1 MATYKAKTGE
11 TWDLIAYRLYGNE
24 MAATDIIALNP
35 RLTDVII
42 FEGGEK
48 LNLPEKVETTDTS
61 TLAPWRR

>member
-1 MATYKAKTGE
+1 MEQYTARAGE

-35 RLTDVII
+35 RLADILI
-42 FEGGEK
+42 FEGGER